1 MVGGEHSLKIAAP
14 ELLRFVRD
22 SVLKILNKRMIQLM
36 KHSMNDI
43 DEVVYRT
50 DPDTPGLLIIP
61 LLIIFLKK
69 SYHMT
74 R

>member
-14 ELLRFVRD
+14 ELVRFVRD
-22 SVLKILNKRMIQLM
+22 SVLKILNERMIQLM
-36 KHSMNDI
+36 KHSMN